1 MKRWNKLLALAVAS
15 SIIFSGLG
23 AINAQAATLKEAF
36 NAKLYSDTYGD
47 LKAAFGTNET
57 ALYRH
62 YMNYGLNEGRDMS
75 ELINVKKYREA
86 YADLDAAYGNN
97 WNAYVKH
104 YLKYGAYEGRN
115 SFGTFDAFAYAD
127 RYPDL
132 KAAFGYDVEALWK
145 HYVKYG
151 RAEGRDATRPV
162 VATRSSSSSSSSPS
176 APSTPSTPEQPTY
189 QTTSF
194 HLVDPETGAVI
205 TNATIHFERL
215 DAAEEISLLSE
226 TGSVTGGDQGG
237 TVTGGDQ
244 GGTVTGGDQ
253 PSQLQPTVPEGT
265 FEVTGDE
272 EGNYD
277 LSGLADGNYR
287 IYVTADGY
295 LALVIN
301 NVIVNNGSASVA
313 PTIQLLSRTS
323 TGVNTITGQLTN
335 ALNGQG
341 IEGATVEIREG
352 WGNYDDAVVATVTTD
367 ASGNYSCELPRGYY
381 TVTFTCDGFVTKSMN
396 AVSYGLS
403 NLQSEALTPAVAA
416 DSYRIVLTW
425 GATPRDLDSHI
436 TGPASE
442 DSYFHVLWSNKV
454 FSNEEGEEVVT
465 LDYDYTNSYGPETVT
480 IITPEDNAVYRY
492 SVYNY
497 SAEADIRTS
506 DAVVTLYAG
515 SEQVGQYFVP
525 SNGAEGNTWVVF
537 EIRDGVIVPINT
549 INNDEPYTYTSTFSP
564 DLYTE

>member
-132 KAAFGYDVEALWK
+132 KAAYGYDVEALWK

-162 VATRSSSSSSSSPS
+162 VATRSSSSSSSTPS
-176 APSTPSTPEQPTY
+176 SPSTPSTPEQPTY

-205 TNATIHFERL
+205 PNATIHFQRL
-215 DAAEEISLLSE
+215 DAAEGVSLLSE
-226 TGSVTGGDQGG
+226 TNR
-237 TVTGGDQ
+237 TVTGGDA
-244 GGTVTGGDQ
+244 GDTEETVTGGDQ
-253 PSQLQPTVPEGT
+253 PSQEPQEPQLQPTIPDGT

-287 IYVTADGY
+287 IFVDAEGY
-295 LALVIN
+295 LVLVIN
-301 NVIVNNGSASVA
+301 NVIVNNGYASVA
-313 PTIQLLSRTS
+313 PTIQLLSETS
-323 TGVNTITGQLTN
+323 TGVNAITGQLTN

-352 WGNYDDAVVATVTTD
+352 WGNYDDAVTATVTTD

-403 NLQSEALTPAVAA
+403 ALQSEALTPAVAA
-416 DSYRIVLTW
+416 DSYRVVLTW
-425 GATPRDLDSHI
+425 GETPRDLDSHI

-442 DSYFHVLWSNKV
+442 DSYFHVYYSNKV
-454 FSNEEGEEVVT
+454 FYNDEGEEVVT
-465 LDYDYTNSYGPETVT
+465 LDHDDITSYGPETVT

-497 SAEADIRTS
+497 SGEADIRTS
-506 DAVVTLYAG
+506 NAVVTLYAG
-515 SEQVGQYFVP
+515 SEQVAQYFVP
-525 SNGAEGNTWVVF
+525 SNGAEGRTWVVF

-549 INNDEPYTYTSTFSP
+549 IDNDGYTSTFSP